1 MNDETEEQVTQNEP
15 VEEAPQAEAL
25 TPEEIAELKK
35 RASQSSQNY
44 ERAKKAEEEKKAL
57 EQRLSE
63 AQLAQDSFM
72 TEDEVSKKLREL
84 DSKFSRIEEK
94 TRLDATLQKY
104 PSIADKLDEFNEYR
118 AEYPA
123 DKMEMAA
130 KLFLAEKD
138 LLDETPKRK
147 GLEKAIGGRRVTPP
161 IATSNDDVKRLRE
174 NNYREY
180 LKQLRSG
187 KLNVG

>member
-25 TPEEIAELKK
+25 TLEEIAELKK

-161 IATSNDDVKRLRE
+161 ATTSNDDVKRLRE